1 MFFSGKIFNCF
12 SSYNRNTMS
21 ATHHHIFHR
30 IWWSED
36 LLCHVHSM
44 VYSFNDSVMVNYTT
58 PANKQTWKTFS
69 YFFPQRMK
77 NTRQKYTS
85 SFASPMT
92 YSILYICHSFYKR
105 ISVLLLPH
113 TTGTDWNRTKNCDGR
128 PHPCSKIVC
137 LSSMSTI
144 ATVTR
149 TSMMTMMTTMKAPH
163 YSVNSIWLFYP
174 LVYNSLVSFMFFYFF
189 FPAFLS
195 SLFLFTQPLHKRYR
209 NPFFPPIPGRWTW
222 KKGGCVVAAEKE

>member
-1 MFFSGKIFNCF
+1 MWKEKLAPATANSATFRKRMNHNREREEGECDVFQWKIFNCF

-77 NTRQKYTS
+77 NMRQKYTS

-113 TTGTDWNRTKNCDGR
+113 TTGTGWNRTRNCDGR
-128 PHPCSKIVC
+128 PHPCSKWYVC
-137 LSSMSTI
+137 RRCRL
-144 ATVTR
+144 
-149 TSMMTMMTTMKAPH
+149 
-163 YSVNSIWLFYP
+163 
-174 LVYNSLVSFMFFYFF
+174 
-189 FPAFLS
+189 
-195 SLFLFTQPLHKRYR
+195 
-209 NPFFPPIPGRWTW
+209 
-222 KKGGCVVAAEKE
+222 